1 MSKLREM
8 CPNNQVDGI
17 VIGYVDSETVKRL
30 HYNDEDMDYRI
41 NHLNLESIIRKTIK
55 NYLNENIL

>member
-1 MSKLREM
+1 MN
-8 CPNNQVDGI
+8 PNNQIDGI

-41 NHLNLESIIRKTIK
+41 NHLNLESIIQKTIK
-55 NYLNENIL
+55 NYLKENIL